1 MFYNLRICSYFL
13 NTWRVVF
20 VKKIHDFL
28 IIIFFCLEK
37 NIFMVSCWRRY
48 LRPYF
53 ITISCHTC
61 HRYWSLFHHYL
72 YLIKLVFY
80 FIFCH
85 ACLLFTFFHACP
97 LFFLLI
103 YRRIAQHL
111 IFIGSPLHFLFYLF
125 YSGHP
130 MFIGSFYFLSCMS
143 LFIGCL

>member
-1 MFYNLRICSYFL
+1 MSGRQYF
-13 NTWRVVF
+13 
-20 VKKIHDFL
+20 
-28 IIIFFCLEK
+28 C
-37 NIFMVSCWRRY
+37 MVSCGRRY

-85 ACLLFTFFHACP
+85 ACLFFTLFHACP
-97 LFFLLI
+97 LFLLLI
-103 YRRIAQHL
+103 YRRIMQHL
-111 IFIGSPLHFLFYLF
+111 IFMGSPLHFLFYLF

-130 MFIGSFYFLSCMS
+130 IFIGSVFYFFSCMY
-143 LFIGCL
+143 LFIVCL